1 MSRTLRGMRE
11 DPEDA
16 AAAAAHREEVARR
29 ELLSKLAASKAE
41 RAVLRERF
49 YAALRRLE
57 QLSEGAR
64 R

>member
-1 MSRTLRGMRE
+1 MSRTLKGMCE
-11 DPEDA
+11 ESTTA
-16 AAAAAHREEVARR
+16 AAAAAQREEAARR
-29 ELLSKLAASKAE
+29 ELLSRLAASNAQ

-57 QLSEGAR
+57 RLSEGAR

>member
-1 MSRTLRGMRE
+1 MSRKLKGMCE
-11 DPEDA
+11 DSATA
-16 AAAAAHREEVARR
+16 AAAAQREEAARR
-29 ELLSKLAASKAE
+29 ELLSKLAVSNAQ